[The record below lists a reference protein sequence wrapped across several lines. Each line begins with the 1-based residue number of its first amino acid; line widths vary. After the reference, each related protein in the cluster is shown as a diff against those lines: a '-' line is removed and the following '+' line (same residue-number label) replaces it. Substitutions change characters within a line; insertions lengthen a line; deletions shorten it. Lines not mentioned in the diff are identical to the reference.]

1 MSQDRSDRAAADTGR
16 PQGRPLMSRG
26 QRGGWGPRSSRG
38 GRRPQCMSSVMCLQ
52 FWFKRHFCRHTS
64 PGKLPCLWF
73 VTSAS

>member
-52 FWFKRHFCRHTS
+52 F
-64 PGKLPCLWF
+64 
-73 VTSAS
+73 